1 LPTVE
6 IALFVASAVVIIASG
21 TRLPI
26 LGQRVA
32 VRLGIGETAL
42 GLFVL
47 AVVTSLPEL
56 SVTITAMLRE
66 RAPDLALGNVL
77 GSNNFNATSI
87 VFLEA
92 LFVGGWF
99 LGAVDSRRYSRTCWL
114 LLGMTGAVGAGVL
127 LEYLW
132 PSLLPSWVTALAF
145 GALIVA
151 LFAWESKGGRGIT
164 LEDDIQTPAEG
175 GEAGPAAL
183 AGFVALSLLVIAGG
197 YALAWTGRTI
207 AEYEFQLNG
216 TTFRLGQTFVGTLF
230 VAIATSL
237 PEVSVAYGAL
247 RKAKSTDIALGTLLG
262 SNSFNILVFA
272 IGAPL
277 LMLRGDGLSAWT
289 VVSPVNMVNVVTAL
303 VLTLI
308 VLVGMSERW
317 CGKPSWQP
325 KLLAAFMVPIYLVS
339 IYLVGRFAG

>member
-6 IALFVASAVVIIASG
+6 IALFIASAVVIIMSG
-21 TRLPI
+21 TRLPS

-32 VRLGIGETAL
+32 ARMGIGETAL

-66 RAPDLALGNVL
+66 NAPDLALGNVL

-99 LGAVDSRRYSRTCWL
+99 LGSVDSRRYTRTSRL
-114 LLGMTGAVGAGVL
+114 LLLLTVIVGVGTL
-127 LEYLW
+127 LGRLM
-132 PSLLPSWVTALAF
+132 PPWVTILVFSVPLMAIF
-145 GALIVA
+145 I
-151 LFAWESKGGRGIT
+151 WEWHGGRGIT
-164 LEDDIQTPAEG
+164 LEDEIQTPEQKT
-175 GEAGPAAL
+175 EAGPTDIAA
-183 AGFVALSLLVIAGG
+183 FVALSLLVIAAGFG
-197 YALAWTGRTI
+197 LAWTGRML

-216 TTFRLGQTFVGTLF
+216 ATFKLGQTFVGTLF

-277 LMLRGDGLSAWT
+277 LMLGGKGVSGWSA
-289 VVSPVNMVNVVTAL
+289 VSPVNMVNVVTAL

-308 VLVGMSERW
+308 VLAGMSERW
-317 CGKPSWQP
+317 CRKPSWQP
-325 KLLAAFMVPIYLVS
+325 RLLASLMVPIYLVS
-339 IYLVGRFAG
+339 IFLVGRLAG